1 MTALPKQTAREDFQ
15 RRIGRRSQG
24 PAAGAAA
31 DPGAALAAP
40 VGLRA
45 PSRLRAE
52 DGRGQVSLRWRPVPA
67 AMGYLVERAEPGSQA
82 FTAVDHGGRD
92 VLAFPAPH
100 YADTTGEP
108 GRRYRYRVRAIADL
122 EHEPG
127 PPSSVVEGGSLKAGE
142 ATVAVRVC
150 ADAPAAALQR
160 VWHMIGSERLSQLA
174 DPVTLAGHPVAEEF
188 ADSLRI
194 ACDQL
199 GAERVRAHA
208 ILHDDLG
215 VYREVDGEPHY
226 DFSRVDGLYDQIL
239 AIGLRPVVELSFM
252 PRDLA
257 AQPDQTVFEYGGIIS
272 PPRDW
277 DRWGELC
284 ARLAGHLV
292 ERYGLDEVA
301 TWSFEVWNEP
311 NLEVFW
317 TGSQAEY
324 FRLYDTAA
332 NAIKAVDER
341 LLVGGPST
349 AAAGWVGAFCD
360 HVLDEQSP
368 LDFLSTHTYGN
379 APLNVREAL
388 RVRTLDDVAVWW
400 TEWGVTPTHFFGV
413 TDGAF
418 GAPFVLH
425 GMKHAQDNA
434 DALAY
439 WVISDHFEELGRAP
453 RLLHGGFGLLTIG
466 NLRKPRFW
474 ALALAEQLDDQ
485 LCEVELGGDGAGT
498 LIDAWASRAD
508 DGRVDVLA
516 WNGTFDQSKAAS
528 DPLLQRRL
536 MVTVSGLDAA
546 AYQVTIARV
555 DTRHS
560 SIAAHWD
567 PDKAWPDASE
577 WTTLRAADRLDVED
591 LGTATPAGGC
601 VELELQLPMPG
612 VARIRLQPR

>member
-1 MTALPKQTAREDFQ
+1 VTALPKQTAREDFQ
-15 RRIGRRSQG
+15 RRVGRRWKG
-24 PAAGAAA
+24 PAGGSATETETT
-31 DPGAALAAP
+31 LAAP
-40 VGLRA
+40 AGLQA
-45 PSRLRAE
+45 PTRLRAE
-52 DGRGQVSLRWRPVPA
+52 DGRGQVSLRWRPVPGA
-67 AMGYLVERAEPGSQA
+67 IGYLVERAEPGSQA
-82 FTAVDHGGRD
+82 FSPVDHGGRD

-108 GRRYRYRVRAIADL
+108 GQRYRYRVTAIADL

-127 PPSSVVEGGSLKAGE
+127 PRSSAVEGGPLTEGE
-142 ATVAVRVC
+142 ATVALRVR
-150 ADAPAAALQR
+150 ADAPAAPLRR

-199 GAERVRAHA
+199 GADRVRAHA
-208 ILHDDLG
+208 IFHDDLG
-215 VYREVDGEPHY
+215 VYREVDGEPQY
-226 DFSRVDGLYDQIL
+226 DFSRVDGIYDQIL
-239 AIGLRPVVELSFM
+239 GIGLRPVVELSFM
-252 PRDLA
+252 PRHLA
-257 AQPDQTVFEYGGIIS
+257 AQPEQTVFEYGGIIS

-284 ARLAGHLV
+284 ASLAAHFV

-317 TGSQAEY
+317 TGTQAEY
-324 FRLYDTAA
+324 FRLYDIAA
-332 NAIKAVDER
+332 RAIKAVDER

-360 HVLDEQSP
+360 HILDEQSP
-368 LDFLSTHTYGN
+368 LDFVSTHTYGN

-388 RVRTLDDVAVWW
+388 RVRELDDVAVWW
-400 TEWGVTPTHFFGV
+400 TEWGVTPTHFFDV

-425 GMKHAQDNA
+425 GMKHAQDSA

-474 ALALAEQLDDQ
+474 ALALAEQLDDR
-485 LCEVELGGDGAGT
+485 LCEVELRGDGAGT
-498 LIDAWASRAD
+498 LVDAWASRTD
-508 DGRVDVLA
+508 DGQVDVLA

-528 DPLLQRRL
+528 DPLLLRRL
-536 MVTVSGLDAA
+536 VVTVSGLDAA
-546 AYQVTIARV
+546 DYDVTIVRV

-567 PDKAWPDASE
+567 SDKAWPDANE
-577 WTTLRAADRLDVED
+577 WTALRTADRLDVED
-591 LGTATPAGGC
+591 LGVATPTDGC
-601 VELELQLPMPG
+601 VELDLQLPMPG
-612 VARIRLQPR
+612 VARIRLRPR